1 MSCSETI
8 LNYAFRSLGYGER
21 LLPKADIT
29 LCEQVVLIGSGMI
42 WNLYFAFL
50 ALVLGFFLAT
60 AIALGKASSNPFV
73 SRLARL
79 FIFIFRGSPLFL
91 QFFFAYE
98 LFVLLP
104 RLGFDLHLGFIEIT
118 VETRWL
124 AKAWLGALLVLFINT
139 SAYTAEIFYGAYQAV
154 PKGEVEAAQAY
165 GMSRFQI
172 FKRIIWPTM
181 IRLAW
186 QSYTNEA
193 IFLFHATTLV
203 FFSSFPAWRQSGDA
217 LYYASYFAEK
227 TFNPFV
233 AYPIAAIYFIIFT
246 IILIN
251 VFALINGRLNR
262 HLERTERKALKYKPQ
277 FIR

>member
-60 AIALGKASSNPFV
+60 MIALGKASRNPFL
-73 SRLARL
+73 SRIARL

-104 RLGFDLHLGFIEIT
+104 RLGFDLYLGFIEIT

-165 GMSRFQI
+165 GMNRFQI
-172 FKRIIWPTM
+172 FRRIIWPTM
-181 IRLAW
+181 MRLAW
-186 QSYTNEA
+186 QSYTKQR
-193 IFLFHATTLV
+193 
-203 FFSSFPAWRQSGDA
+203 SSFSLAFQPGDKAVTRFITRVILPRRRLIRLSPTRLLPLISFYSQS
-217 LYYASYFAEK
+217 S
-227 TFNPFV
+227 
-233 AYPIAAIYFIIFT
+233 
-246 IILIN
+246 
-251 VFALINGRLNR
+251 
-262 HLERTERKALKYKPQ
+262 
-277 FIR
+277 

>member
-1 MSCSETI
+1 MSCSQT
-8 LNYAFRSLGYGER
+8 LFDYGLRSIGIGER
-21 LLPKADIT
+21 LLPRTDIT
-29 LCEQVVLIGSGMI
+29 FCEQVVLIGSGMI
-42 WNLYFAFL
+42 WNIYFAVL
-50 ALVLGFFLAT
+50 ALILGFGLAT
-60 AIALGKASSNPFV
+60 LIALGKASHNPHISKLSKF
-73 SRLARL
+73 
-79 FIFIFRGSPLFL
+79 FIFLFRGTPLFL

-104 RLGFDLHLGFIEIT
+104 KLGFDLNIGFTEIT

-124 AKAWLGALLVLFINT
+124 TKAWLGALTVLFLNT

-154 PKGEVEAAQAY
+154 PKGEVEAAEAF

-172 FKRIIWPTM
+172 FCRVIWPTM
-181 IRLAW
+181 MRLAW

-233 AYPIAAIYFIIFT
+233 AYPIAAIYFILFT
-246 IILIN
+246 VLLIGL
-251 VFALINGRLNR
+251 FGMINKKLNR
-262 HLERTERKALKYKPQ
+262 HLAPSKRPALKYKPQ

>member
-60 AIALGKASSNPFV
+60 MIALGKASRNPFL
-73 SRLARL
+73 SRIARL

-104 RLGFDLHLGFIEIT
+104 RLGFDLYLGFIEIT

-165 GMSRFQI
+165 GMNRFQI
-172 FKRIIWPTM
+172 FRRIIWPTM
-181 IRLAW
+181 MRLAW

-233 AYPIAAIYFIIFT
+233 AYPIAATYFILFT

-251 VFALINGRLNR
+251 VFGLVNRRLNR
-262 HLERTERKALKYKPQ
+262 HLDRSERKALKYIPQ
-277 FIR
+277 FMR